1 MACVFVKNIFM
12 RAVNNDGG
20 GRSSGTVIGNRY
32 TPYNET
38 RGDKRRARR
47 RGLFRYTFRYKS
59 RSIFEFLFLYT
70 T

>member
-59 RSIFEFLFLYT
+59 YLYT